1 MHKEDKLPVVYSC
14 SGSSNVA
21 QLTNHLAVK
30 LDREQIAEMSC
41 ITGVGGNVKPLVH
54 KAKHAEKIIVI
65 DGCQLKCALHC
76 LKNQDIEPDIHV
88 TLTEDF
94 QMKKIFHEDF
104 SREDADRIY
113 DVVAEKIKA
122 LELQTQ
128 EK

>member
-30 LDREQIAEMSC
+30 LDREQIVEMSC

-54 KAKHAEKIIVI
+54 KAKQAEKIIVI

-76 LKNQDIEPDIHV
+76 LKNRGIEPDIHV

-94 QMKKIFHEDF
+94 QIKKIFHEDF

-113 DVVAEKIKA
+113 DVVSEKIKA